1 MKVPV
6 GTHVL
11 VGLAVGLV
19 VIAVVSGFIVLGPP
33 SEERA
38 RRLDDRRVAD
48 LRVITRAVDLYWTRR
63 GRLPSSLDDL
73 SQESGVNI
81 SSRDPG
87 TAQVYDFHVLGTETY
102 ELCSHFQYNAVN
114 PAQGMIRNFWS
125 HGVGRQCFQLE
136 AQEVPR

>member
-1 MKVPV
+1 MKVPA
-6 GTHVL
+6 GKHVL
-11 VGLAVGLV
+11 IGLAVGV
-19 VIAVVSGFIVLGPP
+19 VVVAVGSGLMVLGPP

-48 LRVITRAVDLYWTRR
+48 LRGITRAVDLYWTRR
-63 GRLPSSLDDL
+63 GRLPSSLDHL

-87 TAQVYDFHVLGTETY
+87 TAQDYDFRVLGAETY
-102 ELCSHFQYNAVN
+102 QLCGHIQRNSAD
-114 PAQGMIRNFWS
+114 PARGVSRGFWS
-125 HGVGRQCFQLE
+125 HSVGKQCFQLE

>member
-1 MKVPV
+1 MKVPT

-11 VGLAVGLV
+11 IGLAIGVVLV
-19 VIAVVSGFIVLGPP
+19 AVVGGLIVLGPP

-38 RRLDDRRVAD
+38 RRLDNRRVED
-48 LRVITRAVDLYWTRR
+48 LRGITGVVDLYWTRH

-73 SQESGVNI
+73 AQESGVNI

-87 TAQVYDFHVLGTETY
+87 TAQVYDLRVLGAETY
-102 ELCSHFQYNAVN
+102 ELCADFQRNSAD
-114 PAQGMIRNFWS
+114 PAQGVSKGFWS
-125 HGVGRQCFQLE
+125 HGVGKQCFQLE